1 MLPGPLKISK
11 IEASNYLKG
20 LMLLI
25 RKDHRITETENIL
38 LMRIGKS
45 LGFDPEFCENTIKDI
60 LNNKYVE
67 DSPPVFSNKELAEKF
82 IKDGLAV
89 VFSDNNIHPEEENW
103 LIAVAEKNGISKVTY
118 FEYKNKYSGIDTML
132 AKLEVED
139 LIVSQ

>member
-1 MLPGPLKISK
+1 
-11 IEASNYLKG
+11 
-20 LMLLI
+20 MLLI
-25 RKDHRITETENIL
+25 RKDRKITDTENLL

-45 LGFDPEFCENTIKDI
+45 LGFDREFCENTIKDI

-103 LIAVAEKNGISKVTY
+103 LLAVAEKNGISKVTY

>member
-1 MLPGPLKISK
+1 
-11 IEASNYLKG
+11 
-20 LMLLI
+20 MLLI
-25 RKDHRITETENIL
+25 RKDRKITVTENLL

-60 LNNKYVE
+60 LNNKYVD

-103 LIAVAEKNGISKVTY
+103 LIAVAEKNGIDKAAY

>member
-1 MLPGPLKISK
+1 
-11 IEASNYLKG
+11 
-20 LMLLI
+20 MLLI
-25 RKDHRITETENIL
+25 RKDRKITDAENLL

-45 LGFDPEFCENTIKDI
+45 LGFDREFCENTIKDI

-103 LIAVAEKNGISKVTY
+103 LIAVAEKNGIDKAAY

>member
-1 MLPGPLKISK
+1 
-11 IEASNYLKG
+11 
-20 LMLLI
+20 MLLI
-25 RKDHRITETENIL
+25 RKDRKITDAENLL

-60 LNNKYVE
+60 LINKYVE

>member
-1 MLPGPLKISK
+1 
-11 IEASNYLKG
+11 
-20 LMLLI
+20 MLLI
-25 RKDHRITETENIL
+25 RKDRKITDTENLL

-45 LGFDPEFCENTIKDI
+45 LGFDREFCENTIKDI

-89 VFSDNNIHPEEENW
+89 VFSDNNIHPEEESW
-103 LIAVAEKNGISKVTY
+103 LIAVAEKNGIDKAAY
-118 FEYKNKYSGIDTML
+118 LEYKNKYSGIDTML